1 MWRVVFSEERD
12 MEECLELNG
21 TGIMSKAAA
30 RQLLAGAM
38 ILLLV
43 ICVLS
48 YGCMDHYSG
57 GNGKDEILSGESKS
71 ESVIP
76 GAEMEAP
83 AVTDAAAIIKEAAYE
98 IPENLVIPGVAAE
111 LAEAEP
117 ETAAPESAG
126 TELYVPA
133 AGNVLPEMTVEN
145 VTGIRE
151 EVPVNSGKAD
161 IETSGSDGID
171 RTAEVSVAEVS
182 AADGRYTET
191 ETTVLP
197 EYEETAAVA
206 PDHEG
211 TVTALPDHEETAAF
225 SAFRIDQ
232 DGMLC
237 GFAPEYA
244 EIADGVLSLPS
255 EGCRGIRRG
264 VFLGV
269 GAGITEIRIPA
280 NIICIEEGALM
291 GLDDLLYISVD
302 EGNPAYATQD
312 GVLYDSSVSILLAFP
327 NGRTGGY
334 LVPGSVVRVA
344 DGAFYHTSVEILDM
358 RGCMELD
365 PETVK
370 IDGVRVLLPQ
380 SAE

>member
-1 MWRVVFSEERD
+1 

-57 GNGKDEILSGESKS
+57 GNGKGEILSGESKS

-76 GAEMEAP
+76 GAETVDM

-98 IPENLVIPGVAAE
+98 IPENLVTLDAAAN

-161 IETSGSDGID
+161 IETSGADGID
-171 RTAEVSVAEVS
+171 RTAEVSVAEAS

-197 EYEETAAVA
+197 EY
-206 PDHEG
+206 
-211 TVTALPDHEETAAF
+211 EETAAF

-344 DGAFYHTSVEILDM
+344 DDAFYHTSVEILDM